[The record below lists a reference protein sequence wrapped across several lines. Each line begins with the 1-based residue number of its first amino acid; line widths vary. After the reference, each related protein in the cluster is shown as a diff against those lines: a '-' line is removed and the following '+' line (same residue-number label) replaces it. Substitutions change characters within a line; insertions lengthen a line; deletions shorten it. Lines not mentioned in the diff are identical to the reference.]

1 MTHQMTFRGGTVA
14 AEPGQS
20 VAAALVAAGI
30 LDWRTTRK
38 GGRPRGL
45 FCGIG
50 VCFDCLITV
59 DGVPDQRACLV
70 TAADGMR
77 LGDDAETGAAPEDL
91 GDGRNGGAARA

>member
-1 MTHQMTFRGGTVA
+1 MTHRMTFRGVPVA

-20 VAAALVAAGI
+20 VAAALIAAGI
-30 LDWRTTRK
+30 PAWRTTRT
-38 GGRPRGL
+38 GGRPRGV

-70 TAADGMR
+70 AAADGMT
-77 LGDDAETGAAPEDL
+77 LGEDGTGGPDDTTDR
-91 GDGRNGGAARA
+91 GDSDAQA